1 MFSRN
6 FLLAIITFK
15 SVYHKNAVFSR
26 CLRCYAFC
34 FLRVILLFQEL
45 VFVCIKISEGAKTS
59 QKTQGIAV
67 GKPAAFLLPKTKG
80 GKVYDEDH
88 TQVSGAC
95 SLPCQRALRQL

>member
-59 QKTQGIAV
+59 QTQGIAV
-67 GKPAAFLLPKTKG
+67 GKPAAFLLPENERMKG
-80 GKVYDEDH
+80 
-88 TQVSGAC
+88 
-95 SLPCQRALRQL
+95 L